1 MTDDQKIP
9 NVVVIPT
16 RDHADTLCCDLIT
29 QLLDQ
34 DETDK
39 IFVYDNRNSLDGVSK
54 LRHEWPGAPVIVFS
68 TPSWTITKMWNHG
81 WASALVFG
89 LDGPVNVAFL
99 NDDIV
104 ILPGFIG
111 TLAARVREDPYWLV
125 CPDWMRSN
133 DKGDESR
140 LHPTRP
146 VQGTAR
152 NLGVCGWAF
161 MLRGELLG
169 APLPPIDEQFIHWC
183 GDDDLVKQIDLHGG
197 VCGQVDGLP
206 LNHLGSMTTHL
217 HPELHEIGWEDVKRF
232 EEKYK

>member
-1 MTDDQKIP
+1 MTDLKIP

-16 RDHADTLCCDLIT
+16 RDHATTLCCDLLT
-29 QLLDQ
+29 QLADQ
-34 DETDK
+34 GETDLC
-39 IFVYDNRNSLDGVSK
+39 IVYDNRSDDTFQVIPPETRIPSLQW
-54 LRHEWPGAPVIVFS
+54 RR
-68 TPSWTITKMWNHG
+68 TPDMTITQMWNHG
-81 WASALVFG
+81 WASACVYG

-104 ILPGFIG
+104 IPPGFIG
-111 TLAARVREDPYWLV
+111 TLARRVRDDPYWLV
-125 CPDWMRSN
+125 CPDWHRSIAQ
-133 DKGDESR
+133 GDESR
-140 LHPTRP
+140 LHPTRK

-169 APLPPIDEQFIHWC
+169 APLPPIDEQFVHWC

-197 VCGQVDGLP
+197 ACGQVDGLP
-206 LNHLGSMTTHL
+206 LDHLGSMTTHL
-217 HPELHEIGWEDVKRF
+217 HPELHAVGWQDVERF